1 MRHVQGI
8 EINLWFFAS
17 MLAIGSVNKQVVLI
31 TVAESVFLVCLGLG
45 ISIDVQAHQSQ
56 QTAPPTPPAV
66 IKAKVTEVLVPVV
79 VRDAHGGAV
88 GNLSKNDFQV
98 FDNGKPQTITG
109 FTIIKRATKASVT
122 NSSAPRPVA
131 SDSPAVSQPASP
143 PQRFVVFLFDDY
155 NLTFSDLPNAQQA
168 AIKALDSS
176 LAPTD
181 VVAVL
186 STSGANS
193 GLTRDRA
200 KLKQAIQDLKV
211 KTLLRANEHDC
222 PNVDYYQADRIIN
235 KSDDQAF
242 QVAVIEVMH
251 CIKNIAPEAAESFA
265 RTAAH
270 RAVMLGE
277 QNFRANLYSLRL
289 ILNKLM
295 APLPGQ
301 HVIILVSSGFFAPGP
316 EAVTTKS
323 EILDI
328 AARTNTVISALDAR
342 GLYTTN
348 VGAEV
353 TTRVD
358 EASQRLI
365 NQYRHDSMDANA
377 DVMEELADGTGG
389 TFYHNN
395 NDLEAGVRT
404 LISGADYTY
413 LLAFS
418 AANTKPG
425 AHHGLKVK
433 VNEPGLTVQARRGYS
448 TPALEKYK
456 K

>member
-1 MRHVQGI
+1 
-8 EINLWFFAS
+8 
-17 MLAIGSVNKQVVLI
+17 MLAVGSVNKQAVLI
-31 TVAESVFLVCLGLG
+31 QVAGGVFLFCLGLV
-45 ISIDVQAHQSQ
+45 ISIEVQAQQSQ
-56 QTAPPTPPAV
+56 QTAAPTPPAA
-66 IKAKVTEVLVPVV
+66 IKANVNEVLVPVV
-79 VRDAHGGAV
+79 VRDAQGRAV
-88 GNLSKNDFQV
+88 SNLSKNDFQV

-109 FTIIKRATKASVT
+109 FTIIKRATETTVT
-122 NSSAPRPVA
+122 NSSAPSPDA
-131 SDSPAVSQPASP
+131 TDSPAVSQPTSP

-155 NLTFSDLPNAQQA
+155 NLTFSDLPNAKQA
-168 AIKALDSS
+168 VIKALDSS

-193 GLTRDRA
+193 GLTRDHA
-200 KLKQAIQDLKV
+200 KLKQVILDLKV

-222 PNVDYYQADRIIN
+222 PSVDYYQADRIIN

-251 CIKNIAPEAAESFA
+251 CMKNIAPEAAESFA
-265 RTAAH
+265 RTAAQ

-277 QNFRANLYSLRL
+277 QNYRTNLYSLRL

-316 EAVTTKS
+316 AAVTTKS

-328 AARTNTVISALDAR
+328 AARTNTVINALDAR

-377 DVMEELADGTGG
+377 EVMEELADGTGG

-404 LISGADYTY
+404 LVSGADYTY

-418 AANTKPG
+418 VANTKPG
-425 AHHGLKVK
+425 THHRLKVR
-433 VNEPGLTVQARRGYS
+433 VNEPGLTVQARHSYS
-448 TPALEKYK
+448 TPPNEKHK